1 MRKRIEN
8 MLSEIL
14 KEIIEHYR
22 YLLWKKIDSF
32 IVGYELNGLKT
43 KLDDWYLALARYQ
56 EGELEEAERILKSIE
71 F

>member
-8 MLSEIL
+8 MLSGIL

-32 IVGYELNGLKT
+32 VVECELDDLKT
-43 KLDDWYLALARYQ
+43 KLDDWYIALARFR
-56 EGELEEAERILKSIE
+56 EGELEEAEKILKNIE